1 MRNEVESDVKAE
13 SFRSLVRAERSIRPR
28 LSAFGQWGYLHDT
41 FAGIDHRNVF
51 AGGVSYVLF
60 AQQPHELSVDA
71 GVGYTNEQRTV
82 GDDISAAMALAG
94 AHYRW
99 KFTET
104 AEFTDDSSI
113 ELTFSDFDGWRWDN
127 VAAISAKL
135 TSVLSL
141 KVSNTIRYVNAPVKG
156 FETTDMIT
164 AVSLVAKF

>member
-1 MRNEVESDVKAE
+1 MRNEVDSDVAAE
-13 SFRSLVRAERSIRPR
+13 SFRSVIRAERQLRPG
-28 LSAFGQWGYLHDT
+28 LSAFGQWSYLHDT

-51 AGGVSYVLF
+51 AAGVSYQLF
-60 AQQPHELSVDA
+60 AQEPHSLWVDG
-71 GVGYTNEQRTV
+71 GVGYVNERRAV
-82 GDDISAAMALAG
+82 GDSISAAMGLAG
-94 AHYRW
+94 AHY
-99 KFTET
+99 KVTLVDNVD
-104 AEFTDDSSI
+104 FTDDSTL

-156 FETTDMIT
+156 YNTTDTIT